1 MAFIVSNSQPPNGA
15 LGDEWYNPV
24 ENITYKMVPRKGT
37 NPEWHSYGNTAA
49 NVLIATSYTQTNTVV
64 TITDE
69 GNGNPFGDPYWNSV
83 TLLLD
88 GNDSTTPIFNS
99 DASINRLDVTMPPGS
114 DVKPTNFT
122 PYLGNGYY
130 STTFDGISDG
140 IIVTDTAATE
150 LGTGNFT
157 IEAWICV
164 GFDATNTRQIFSKW
178 SDQGYQLAVF
188 SNNMLGWQIFTQDST
203 VPSPAKYIP
212 PDTWTHVAW
221 TRIGTTAQLYVNG
234 RLAANTTGV
243 TLAANGSGARIG
255 AQTDGAGGIQ
265 EKFNGKI
272 SNLRIIKG
280 TALYTADFVPSTT
293 PLTAVANT
301 TLLACATSS
310 IKDISPSNVA
320 LTPVGVPKIFQASP
334 FDMTPIQANVTTLG
348 SAVFDGTRDYLSIA
362 SDSAHNNF
370 GTSDF
375 GVEGWF
381 YFNNISGT
389 QLIFS
394 HRNSNTG
401 AAAFVPFLL
410 WSVDGTI
417 TLFVSSDNASWNV
430 INGDS
435 AGTVKANQW
444 YHIAYTRTSNTFRVF
459 VNGVQTYT
467 FNNSDSF
474 SCSQPFQ
481 IGMTGP
487 GETNSA
493 MNGYVSDIRIT
504 KGISPYSTNFTP
516 PTTPL
521 TAIAG
526 TSLLTLQYNGSF
538 NSKNTAIFD
547 EGSFNAELTRF
558 GNVALGTFTPNTPNT
573 LGNYYIANVN
583 GGSAYFDGAGDYLQD
598 ISNNRSNSA
607 YIFPGDF
614 TLETWIYPKTLSRG
628 TIFSIGSKNINRY
641 LVQINSSSFIEAAK
655 WGNAAVLLTNS
666 IKGNAW
672 SHVAIVRSNTV
683 VSAYVNGEWQG
694 GAAALLGNIGNGGFS
709 LGYDIGG
716 ATSNAFYGYMSGVR
730 LTKQALYTVSGNKP
744 PAIPFKANASII
756 DTKPTANTSNSVYFN
771 GASFIR
777 TSSNVEFAL
786 STSDFTI
793 EAWVNRT
800 SFNNS
805 NSTILDFRQ
814 SGAFSQVK
822 PTLQFADVSGI
833 RFIANGA
840 IRISSAGT
848 ESGNTWH
855 HVALVRNSG
864 TTKLYVNGIPQSTVY
879 TDTNDY
885 GTAAQ
890 SITIGAA
897 GDNNSFPNV
906 YFTGYITN
914 LRIIKGLAIYTD
926 TFKPDTRPFTPFEVN
941 ALPNCTSILALQGT
955 HTDNS
960 GRGITLTTTGA
971 NVANIANIASP
982 FSPFGSFIPAVTPAN
997 TSLLLNFT
1005 SGAVIDYRGQT
1016 NVETAN
1022 VGLNSNSTPKFNK
1035 AIGPFRRS
1043 DTFITIPHDTKYD
1056 LTETYNPFTIE
1067 YWIYPTNFAGLPA
1080 NSFIISKGASTTT
1093 FPQWV
1098 SKLNSDG
1105 NVFFNLSSSIN
1116 LLNLQQIT
1124 LGNISLNGNAWNH
1137 VAHTK
1142 NAAILTTW
1150 INGNVASM
1158 TQQTVSVSAD
1168 TIRPLVIGSQ
1178 TGGTTAGFDGYLENI
1193 RITKG
1198 VCRYTY
1204 PFTPKKANAFLGYF
1218 IPGPASN
1225 IITAVSNV
1233 SIVPPP
1239 SPIARASSVRYLV
1252 VAGGGAGGGGNGG
1265 GGGGG
1270 GGVLTGNI
1278 IVSSNTAY
1286 TITIG
1291 AGGASTAT
1299 PGNNTEF
1306 GNLIAIGGGRGTAE
1320 PNPSTIDKSGGSG
1333 GGGGTSTGGVPH
1345 PGGQGYLYASPE
1357 ETFYTPTGAQGY
1369 PGGAGFSPGA
1379 PPITVRQGGG
1389 GGGAGQAGSN
1399 GVGLGGSGEGGHG
1412 MTSDIAGTGRW
1423 IAAQVFEP
1431 IMYGGGGGGG
1441 AVATTRPNA
1450 GGLGGGG
1457 KGGGGPGVTPAANSG
1472 NVNTGGG
1479 GGGGGNPAPIAV
1491 GGGAGGSGIVIISY
1505 PTAVIL
1511 ANTTGSNVLL
1521 TNVNGQ
1527 RVHSFY
1533 SSGTITF

>member
-37 NPEWHSYGNTAA
+37 NPEWHGYGNTAA

-83 TLLLD
+83 TLMLD
-88 GNDSTTPIFNS
+88 GNSDTTPLFNA
-99 DASINRLDVTMPPGS
+99 DASINNFSVNIAPGS

-140 IIVTDTAATE
+140 IQVADTVDTQ

-164 GFDATNTRQIFSKW
+164 GFDATNARQIFSKW
-178 SDQGYQLAVF
+178 SGSPGYQLAVYG
-188 SNNMLGWQIFTQDST
+188 NNMLGWQIFNQDST

-243 TLAANGSGARIG
+243 TLAANGSGARI
-255 AQTDGAGGIQ
+255 ACQNPSN

-272 SNLRIIKG
+272 SNLRIVKG

-320 LTPVGVPKIFQASP
+320 LTPIGVPKIFQDSP
-334 FDMTPIQANVTTLG
+334 FDKTPIQANVTTLG
-348 SAVFDGTRDYLSIA
+348 SAFFDGSGDYLTIPYHPSFNIPASTPFTFECWVYTTSTAFFPIINRNWNYGSSGPTYSFSLNNGTTPSWGIA
-362 SDSAHNNF
+362 GTGSATYVMMPNGIAGTLGQWNHYVFCRDDSNVCRMFTN
-370 GTSDF
+370 
-375 GVEGWF
+375 GVEALSSTRTDSQAMTASSGSM
-381 YFNNISGT
+381 YIGVSSNLASPYANGQISNLRFVVGSCLYT
-389 QLIFS
+389 ES
-394 HRNSNTG
+394 
-401 AAAFVPFLL
+401 FVP
-410 WSVDGTI
+410 
-417 TLFVSSDNASWNV
+417 
-430 INGDS
+430 
-435 AGTVKANQW
+435 
-444 YHIAYTRTSNTFRVF
+444 
-459 VNGVQTYT
+459 
-467 FNNSDSF
+467 
-474 SCSQPFQ
+474 
-481 IGMTGP
+481 
-487 GETNSA
+487 
-493 MNGYVSDIRIT
+493 
-504 KGISPYSTNFTP
+504 
-516 PTTPL
+516 PTAPL
-521 TAIAG
+521 TAVEN
-526 TSLLTLQYNGSF
+526 TSLLTFQYNGSF
-538 NSKNTAIFD
+538 NSKNTAIID

-558 GNVALGTFTPNTPNT
+558 GNVTLGTFTPNTPNT

-614 TLETWIYPKTLSRG
+614 TLETWVYPKDYSTTRS
-628 TIFSIGSKNINRY
+628 TIFGIGSKNINRY
-641 LVQINSSSFIEAAK
+641 LVQLNNIGQLVVEK
-655 WGNAAVLLTNS
+655 WGNATVLFNDAIT
-666 IKGNAW
+666 GNAW
-672 SHVAIVRSNTV
+672 SHVALVRRNNV
-683 VSAYVNGEWQG
+683 VSAYVNGVQG
-694 GAAALLGNIGNGGFS
+694 NSQILLGNIGNGGFS

-730 LTKQALYTVSGNKP
+730 LAKQAIYTVGGNMP
-744 PAIPFKANASII
+744 PPIPFKANASII
-756 DTKPTANTSNSVYFN
+756 DTKPTANTSNSIYFN
-771 GASFIR
+771 GGSYILS
-777 TSSNVEFAL
+777 SSNVEFAL

-793 EAWVNRT
+793 EGWVNRT
-800 SFNNS
+800 AFNNS
-805 NSTILDFRQ
+805 NSTIIDFRQ
-814 SGAFSQVK
+814 TGSFTQVK
-822 PTLQFADVSGI
+822 PTLQFAELTAI
-833 RFIANGA
+833 RFDAN
-840 IRISSAGT
+840 
-848 ESGNTWH
+848 
-855 HVALVRNSG
+855 G
-864 TTKLYVNGIPQSTVY
+864 TTKITATGLSGNAWYHFALVKNSNVTTLYVNGTPNSTVY
-879 TDTNDY
+879 NDTNDY
-885 GTAAQ
+885 GSIAQ
-890 SITIGAA
+890 NIVIGAA
-897 GDNNSFPNV
+897 GDNKSFANG
-906 YFTGYITN
+906 YFSGYITN
-914 LRIIKGLAIYTD
+914 LRIIKGLAIYTSA
-926 TFKPDTRPFTPFEVN
+926 FTPSTTPFSTFVVD
-941 ALPNCTSILALQGT
+941 ALPNCTSLLALQGT

-960 GRGITLTTTGA
+960 GRGITLTTAGA
-971 NVANIANIASP
+971 NSANVASP

-1022 VGLNSNSTPKFNK
+1022 VGLDSNSTPKFNK

-1116 LLNLQQIT
+1116 LLNIQQIT

-1142 NAAILTTW
+1142 NADRILTTW
-1150 INGNVASM
+1150 INGNVASL
-1158 TQQTVSVSAD
+1158 TQQTVSVGAD

-1306 GNLIAIGGGRGTAE
+1306 GNLIAIGGGRGSAQ

-1333 GGGGTSTGGVPH
+1333 GGGGSTTPGVSH
-1345 PGGQGYLYASPE
+1345 PGGAGYLYSSPE
-1357 ETFYTPTGAQGY
+1357 ETFYTSTGAQGY
-1369 PGGAGFSPGA
+1369 PGGAGYSSIPTA
-1379 PPITVRQGGG
+1379 TTRHGGG
-1389 GGGAGQAGSN
+1389 GGGAGQAGAD
-1399 GVGLGGSGEGGHG
+1399 GLGLGGSSEGGHG

-1423 IAAQVFEP
+1423 NSAAVFEP

-1441 AVATTRPNA
+1441 AMTTSRPNA

-1457 KGGGGPGVTPAANSG
+1457 KGGGGPGASRPANSG

-1479 GGGGGNPAPIAV
+1479 GGGGGNPSPIAV

-1505 PTAVIL
+1505 PTAVTL

>member
-1 MAFIVSNSQPPNGA
+1 M
-15 LGDEWYNPV
+15 
-24 ENITYKMVPRKGT
+24 
-37 NPEWHSYGNTAA
+37 
-49 NVLIATSYTQTNTVV
+49 
-64 TITDE
+64 
-69 GNGNPFGDPYWNSV
+69 
-83 TLLLD
+83 
-88 GNDSTTPIFNS
+88 
-99 DASINRLDVTMPPGS
+99 
-114 DVKPTNFT
+114 
-122 PYLGNGYY
+122 
-130 STTFDGISDG
+130 
-140 IIVTDTAATE
+140 
-150 LGTGNFT
+150 
-157 IEAWICV
+157 
-164 GFDATNTRQIFSKW
+164 
-178 SDQGYQLAVF
+178 
-188 SNNMLGWQIFTQDST
+188 
-203 VPSPAKYIP
+203 
-212 PDTWTHVAW
+212 
-221 TRIGTTAQLYVNG
+221 
-234 RLAANTTGV
+234 
-243 TLAANGSGARIG
+243 
-255 AQTDGAGGIQ
+255 
-265 EKFNGKI
+265 
-272 SNLRIIKG
+272 
-280 TALYTADFVPSTT
+280 
-293 PLTAVANT
+293 
-301 TLLACATSS
+301 
-310 IKDISPSNVA
+310 
-320 LTPVGVPKIFQASP
+320 
-334 FDMTPIQANVTTLG
+334 
-348 SAVFDGTRDYLSIA
+348 
-362 SDSAHNNF
+362 
-370 GTSDF
+370 
-375 GVEGWF
+375 
-381 YFNNISGT
+381 
-389 QLIFS
+389 
-394 HRNSNTG
+394 
-401 AAAFVPFLL
+401 
-410 WSVDGTI
+410 
-417 TLFVSSDNASWNV
+417 
-430 INGDS
+430 
-435 AGTVKANQW
+435 
-444 YHIAYTRTSNTFRVF
+444 
-459 VNGVQTYT
+459 
-467 FNNSDSF
+467 
-474 SCSQPFQ
+474 
-481 IGMTGP
+481 
-487 GETNSA
+487 
-493 MNGYVSDIRIT
+493 
-504 KGISPYSTNFTP
+504 
-516 PTTPL
+516 
-521 TAIAG
+521 
-526 TSLLTLQYNGSF
+526 
-538 NSKNTAIFD
+538 
-547 EGSFNAELTRF
+547 
-558 GNVALGTFTPNTPNT
+558 
-573 LGNYYIANVN
+573 
-583 GGSAYFDGAGDYLQD
+583 
-598 ISNNRSNSA
+598 
-607 YIFPGDF
+607 
-614 TLETWIYPKTLSRG
+614 
-628 TIFSIGSKNINRY
+628 
-641 LVQINSSSFIEAAK
+641 
-655 WGNAAVLLTNS
+655 
-666 IKGNAW
+666 
-672 SHVAIVRSNTV
+672 
-683 VSAYVNGEWQG
+683 
-694 GAAALLGNIGNGGFS
+694 
-709 LGYDIGG
+709 
-716 ATSNAFYGYMSGVR
+716 
-730 LTKQALYTVSGNKP
+730 
-744 PAIPFKANASII
+744 
-756 DTKPTANTSNSVYFN
+756 
-771 GASFIR
+771 
-777 TSSNVEFAL
+777 EFAL

-1080 NSFIISKGASTTT
+1080 NSFSISKGASTTT

-1105 NVFFNLSSSIN
+1105 NVFFNLSTSTN
-1116 LLNLQQIT
+1116 LLTLQQIT
-1124 LGNISLNGNAWNH
+1124 LGNISLSGNAWNH

-1142 NAAILTTW
+1142 NGNQILTTW

-1158 TQQTVSVSAD
+1158 TQQTVSVGAD
-1168 TIRPLVIGSQ
+1168 TIRSVVIGSQ
-1178 TGGTTAGFDGYLENI
+1178 PGGTTAGFDGYLENI

-1198 VCRYTY
+1198 VCRYTF
-1204 PFTPKKANAFLGYF
+1204 PFTPNRANTYLGYF
-1218 IPGPASN
+1218 IPGPGSN
-1225 IITAVSNV
+1225 ISTSVSNV

-1239 SPIARASSVRYLV
+1239 SAIKRASDVRYLV

-1278 IVSSNTAY
+1278 TVSSNTSY
-1286 TITIG
+1286 IITVG

-1306 GNLIAIGGGRGTAE
+1306 GNLIAIGGGRGSAE

-1333 GGGGTSTGGVPH
+1333 GGGGSATSGVPH
-1345 PGGQGYLYASPE
+1345 PGGKGYLYASPE

-1369 PGGAGFSPGA
+1369 PGGAGYSSIPTA
-1379 PPITVRQGGG
+1379 TARYGGG
-1389 GGGAGQAGSN
+1389 GGGAGQAGSAGLN
-1399 GVGLGGSGEGGHG
+1399 LGGSSEGGHG
-1412 MTSDIAGTGRW
+1412 MTSDIAGTARW
-1423 IAAQVFEP
+1423 NSASVFEP
-1431 IMYGGGGGGG
+1431 MMYGGGGGGG
-1441 AVATTRPNA
+1441 SMMTTRPNA

-1457 KGGGGPGVTPAANSG
+1457 KGGGGPGATPVANSG

-1479 GGGGGNPAPIAV
+1479 GGGGGNPPNIAV

-1505 PTAVIL
+1505 PMAVFL

>member
-37 NPEWHSYGNTAA
+37 NPEWHGYGNTAA

-69 GNGNPFGDPYWNSV
+69 GNGNPYGDPYWNSV
-83 TLLLD
+83 TLMLD

-99 DASINRLDVTMPPGS
+99 DASINRLGVNIPPGS

-122 PYLGNGYY
+122 PYLANGYY
-130 STTFDGISDG
+130 STTFDGISDC
-140 IIVTDTAATE
+140 IQVADTVDTQ
-150 LGTGNFT
+150 LGTGDFT

-178 SDQGYQLAVF
+178 VDQGYQLAVYA
-188 SNNMLGWQIFTQDST
+188 NNQLGWQVFSQDAGAA
-203 VPSPAKYIP
+203 SPAKYIP
-212 PDTWTHVAW
+212 PSTWTHVAW
-221 TRIGTTAQLYVNG
+221 TRSGTRAYLFVNG
-234 RLAANTTGV
+234 RLASNAGV
-243 TLAANGSGARIG
+243 TLAANGGGATIG
-255 AQTDGAGGIQ
+255 AQNDGSNSFL
-265 EKFNGKI
+265 EKFNGQI
-272 SNLRIIKG
+272 SNLRIVKG

-301 TLLACATSS
+301 SLLACATAN
-310 IKDISPSNVA
+310 ITNIITSNANVT
-320 LTPVGVPKIFQASP
+320 LTPIGTPKILQSSP
-334 FDMTPIQANVTTLG
+334 FDQTPIQANVTTLG
-348 SAVFDGTRDYLSIA
+348 SAFFDGLGDYLTVNA
-362 SDSAHNNF
+362 NNALAF
-370 GTSDF
+370 GTGDF
-375 GVEGWF
+375 TIEFWV
-381 YFNNISGT
+381 YPNAISRQDWIDIDNGSGNRI
-389 QLIFS
+389 LIFGNS
-394 HRNSNTG
+394 SNVIYSSAGVDRITGSTFRPGSWIHIAVVRMASSSNLYINGNQSGITYTDTRNYP
-401 AAAFVPFLL
+401 AQLL
-410 WSVDGTI
+410 TI
-417 TLFVSSDNASWNV
+417 GKDNAGSTHITGYIADLRIV
-430 INGDS
+430 K
-435 AGTVKANQW
+435 GTA
-444 YHIAYTRTSNTFRVF
+444 IYTGS
-459 VNGVQTYT
+459 
-467 FNNSDSF
+467 
-474 SCSQPFQ
+474 
-481 IGMTGP
+481 
-487 GETNSA
+487 
-493 MNGYVSDIRIT
+493 
-504 KGISPYSTNFTP
+504 FTP
-516 PTTPL
+516 PTAPL
-521 TAIAG
+521 TAVEN

-538 NSKNTAIFD
+538 NSKNTAIID
-547 EGSFNAELTRF
+547 EGSFGAQLTRF

-614 TLETWIYPKTLSRG
+614 TLEAWIYPEGLSTTRS

-641 LVQINSSSFIEAAK
+641 LVQLNDTGQLVVEK
-655 WGNAAVLLTNS
+655 WGNAAVTMNAA
-666 IKGNAW
+666 ITGNAW

-683 VSAYVNGEWQG
+683 VSAYVNGVWGSVSQV
-694 GAAALLGNIGNGGFS
+694 LPGNIGNGGFS

-730 LTKQALYTVSGNKP
+730 LAKQAIYTVGGNKP

-814 SGAFSQVK
+814 SGAFSQLK
-822 PTLQFADVSGI
+822 PTLQFADSSGI
-833 RFIANGA
+833 RFISNGA
-840 IRISSAGT
+840 IRISSTGL
-848 ESGNTWH
+848 EYGNTWH
-855 HVALVRNSG
+855 HVALVRDNG
-864 TTKLYVNGIPQSTVY
+864 FTRLYVNGITQSTVY
-879 TDTNDY
+879 VDLNDY
-885 GTAAQ
+885 GANAQ

-897 GDNNSFPNV
+897 GDNNSFSNV

-914 LRIIKGLAIYTD
+914 LRIIKGLAIYTQNF
-926 TFKPDTRPFTPFEVN
+926 TPDTRPLTPFVVN

-971 NVANIANIASP
+971 NSATVANIASP

-1022 VGLNSNSTPKFNK
+1022 VGLDSNSAPKFNK

-1080 NSFIISKGASTTT
+1080 NSFVITKGASTTT

-1105 NVFFNLSSSIN
+1105 NVFFNLSTSTN
-1116 LLNLQQIT
+1116 LLFPQQIT
-1124 LGNISLNGNAWNH
+1124 LGNISLSGNAWNH

-1142 NAAILTTW
+1142 NGNQILTTW
-1150 INGNVASM
+1150 INGRVASM
-1158 TQQTVSVSAD
+1158 TQQTVSVGAD

-1178 TGGTTAGFDGYLENI
+1178 PGGTTAGFDGYLENI

-1198 VCRYTY
+1198 VCRYTR
-1204 PFTPKKANAFLGYF
+1204 PFTPNRANTFLGYF

-1225 IITAVSNV
+1225 IITSVSNV

-1239 SPIARASSVRYLV
+1239 AAIQPASSVRYLV

-1278 IVSSNTAY
+1278 TVSSNTTY

-1291 AGGASTAT
+1291 AGGNNTSV
-1299 PGNNTEF
+1299 PGNDSSF
-1306 GNLIAIGGGRGTAE
+1306 GSLVAIGGGGGSSESA
-1320 PNPSTIDKSGGSG
+1320 PNTPGGRPGGSG
-1333 GGGGTSTGGVPH
+1333 GGGGSSTPGVSH
-1345 PGGQGYLYASPE
+1345 PGGVGYLYSSPE

-1369 PGGAGFSPGA
+1369 PGGAGFSSIPTA
-1379 PPITVRQGGG
+1379 TTRHGGG
-1389 GGGAGQAGSN
+1389 GGGAGQKGAEAMGI
-1399 GVGLGGSGEGGHG
+1399 GGSSEGGNG

-1423 IAAQVFEP
+1423 IAAAVFEP

-1441 AVATTRPNA
+1441 AMSTTRPNA

-1457 KGGGGPGVTPAANSG
+1457 KGGGSVTTSGNSG

-1479 GGGGGNPAPIAV
+1479 GGGGGNSFP
-1491 GGGAGGSGIVIISY
+1491 GGAGTGGSGIVIISY
-1505 PTAVIL
+1505 PTAVVL
-1511 ANTTGSNVLL
+1511 AGTSGSNVLL
-1521 TNVNGQ
+1521 TEVNGQ